1 MSTESSES
9 SESSE
14 SVESPDRTVTAAEE
28 LPARSAASKPSGAKT
43 SPARILLYLGLGAVA
58 IYLSIWVGPVAFH
71 LHFQGLMV
79 AAREEVP
86 GLAIW
91 TRAEEVPA
99 VRAAGWT
106 FRKEDPVVIP
116 VPPGAPKFSREDGTV
131 VAAFEEGT
139 ITYRHF
145 PAGFLVSLVQ
155 KEAEVVGATVGETAS
170 DASVLREL
178 LAETCENYEFGWPRA
193 RRSLYAARILS
204 KMLLWEEKTLRQFQ
218 FASGEGALSVLAEYD
233 SGAAAIVVAGD
244 DGVLVV
250 RVPEDGPASW
260 KTSAA
265 DWLPSA

>member
-1 MSTESSES
+1 MSNASS
-9 SESSE
+9 
-14 SVESPDRTVTAAEE
+14 ESPDRTVAAVEDLAE
-28 LPARSAASKPSGAKT
+28 HSAGSKPSEAKT
-43 SPARILLYLGLGAVA
+43 SPVKIVLYLALGAVA
-58 IYLSIWVGPVAFH
+58 LYLATWIGPVAFH

-99 VRAAGWT
+99 VRAVGWT
-106 FRKEDPVVIP
+106 SRKEDPVVIP
-116 VPPGAPKFSREDGTV
+116 VPPGAAKFTREDGAV

-145 PAGFLVSLVQ
+145 PPGFLVSLVQ
-155 KEAEVVGATVGETAS
+155 KEAEVVGATIDTTAS
-170 DASVLREL
+170 DRSILREL
-178 LAETCENYEFGWPRA
+178 LDETCENYQFGWPGE

-218 FASGEGALSVLAEYD
+218 FASGQGALSVLAEYK
-233 SGAAAIVVAGD
+233 SGAAAILVAAD

-250 RVPEDGPASW
+250 RVPEEGPASW